1 MPNPYENYHK
11 GNVDFMD
18 SRTRENLMRAFA
30 GESQARNRYTF
41 AASAARK
48 EKLEAVARV
57 FEFTADQERAHAK
70 VFYDLL
76 LPSAGQNIAIDG
88 NYPIDLSDKTLDLL
102 KAARHNEYEEFEHDY
117 AAFAEIAHREGF
129 DLIGGQFQLIAPRR
143 PLRAAGRAAGEG
155 HPVRGGQPP
164 GGVDVPQL
172 RGDHHRLPGPPGLP
186 RLPPR
191 AGVLCPA
198 GHGPLH
204 GGQINKAP
212 CPIGPGALIYA
223 CFYCLDSL

>member
-1 MPNPYENYHK
+1 MPNVYQNYHK
-11 GNVDFMD
+11 GNVDFME

-48 EKLEAVARV
+48 EHLEVAARV
-57 FEFTADQERAHAK
+57 FEFTADQEKAHAK

-76 LPSAGQNIAIDG
+76 LPCAGQNITIDG

-129 DLIGGQFQLIAPRR
+129 DLIGGQFELIAQIEKTHGDRFG
-143 PLRAAGRAAGEG
+143 LVADLLEKGTLFGEDNHQEVWMCLNCG
-155 HPVRGGQPP
+155 EIVTSSLAPQTCPVCRHGQ
-164 GGVDVPQL
+164 DFFI
-172 RGDHHRLPGPPGLP
+172 RLDM
-186 RLPPR
+186 
-191 AGVLCPA
+191 
-198 GHGPLH
+198 
-204 GGQINKAP
+204 AP
-212 CPIGPGALIYA
+212 YTLGK
-223 CFYCLDSL
+223 

>member
-1 MPNPYENYHK
+1 MPNAYENYHK
-11 GNVDFMD
+11 GNVDFME
-18 SRTRENLMRAFA
+18 SKTRENLMRAFA

-129 DLIGGQFQLIAPRR
+129 DLIGGQFELIAQIEKTHGDRFGLLAELLEKGTLFGGDNHQEVWMCLNCGEIITASLAPQVCPVCRHGQGYYVR
-143 PLRAAGRAAGEG
+143 LDMAPYTAG
-155 HPVRGGQPP
+155 
-164 GGVDVPQL
+164 
-172 RGDHHRLPGPPGLP
+172 
-186 RLPPR
+186 
-191 AGVLCPA
+191 
-198 GHGPLH
+198 
-204 GGQINKAP
+204 K
-212 CPIGPGALIYA
+212 
-223 CFYCLDSL
+223 

>member
-1 MPNPYENYHK
+1 MPNAYENYHK

-18 SRTRENLMRAFA
+18 SKTRENLMRAFA
-30 GESQARNRYTF
+30 GESQPRNRYTF

-88 NYPIDLSDKTLDLL
+88 NYPIDLSDRTLDLL

-129 DLIGGQFQLIAPRR
+129 DLIGGQFELIAQIEKTHGDRFGLLAELLEKGTLFGEDNHQEVWMCLNCGEIITASLAPQVCPVCRHGQGYYVR
-143 PLRAAGRAAGEG
+143 LDMAPYTAG
-155 HPVRGGQPP
+155 
-164 GGVDVPQL
+164 
-172 RGDHHRLPGPPGLP
+172 
-186 RLPPR
+186 
-191 AGVLCPA
+191 
-198 GHGPLH
+198 
-204 GGQINKAP
+204 K
-212 CPIGPGALIYA
+212 
-223 CFYCLDSL
+223 

>member
-11 GNVDFMD
+11 GNVDFME
-18 SRTRENLMRAFA
+18 SKTRENLMRAFA

-129 DLIGGQFQLIAPRR
+129 DLIGGQFELIAQIEKTHGDRFGLLAELLEKGTLFGEDNHQEVWMCLNCGEIITASLAPQVCPVCRHGQGYYVR
-143 PLRAAGRAAGEG
+143 LDMAPYTAG
-155 HPVRGGQPP
+155 
-164 GGVDVPQL
+164 
-172 RGDHHRLPGPPGLP
+172 
-186 RLPPR
+186 
-191 AGVLCPA
+191 
-198 GHGPLH
+198 
-204 GGQINKAP
+204 K
-212 CPIGPGALIYA
+212 
-223 CFYCLDSL
+223 

>member
-18 SRTRENLMRAFA
+18 SKTRENLMRAFA

-129 DLIGGQFQLIAPRR
+129 DLIGGQFQLIAQIEKTHGDRFGLLAELLEKGTLFGEDNHQEVWMCLNCGEIITASLAPQVCPVCRHGQGYYVR
-143 PLRAAGRAAGEG
+143 LDMAPYTAG
-155 HPVRGGQPP
+155 
-164 GGVDVPQL
+164 
-172 RGDHHRLPGPPGLP
+172 
-186 RLPPR
+186 
-191 AGVLCPA
+191 
-198 GHGPLH
+198 
-204 GGQINKAP
+204 K
-212 CPIGPGALIYA
+212 
-223 CFYCLDSL
+223 

>member
-129 DLIGGQFQLIAPRR
+129 DLIGGQFELIAQIEKTHGDRFGLLAELLEKGTLFGEDNHQEVWMCLNCGEIITASLAPQVCPVCRHGQGYYVR
-143 PLRAAGRAAGEG
+143 LDMAPYTAG
-155 HPVRGGQPP
+155 
-164 GGVDVPQL
+164 
-172 RGDHHRLPGPPGLP
+172 
-186 RLPPR
+186 
-191 AGVLCPA
+191 
-198 GHGPLH
+198 
-204 GGQINKAP
+204 K
-212 CPIGPGALIYA
+212 
-223 CFYCLDSL
+223 

>member
-1 MPNPYENYHK
+1 MPNAYENYHK

-18 SRTRENLMRAFA
+18 SKTRENLMRAFA

-57 FEFTADQERAHAK
+57 FEFTADQEKAHAK

-129 DLIGGQFQLIAPRR
+129 DLIGGQFELIAQIEKTHGDRFGLLAELLEKGTLFGEDNHQEVWMCLNCGEIITASLAPQVCPVCRHGQGYYVR
-143 PLRAAGRAAGEG
+143 LDMAPYTAG
-155 HPVRGGQPP
+155 
-164 GGVDVPQL
+164 
-172 RGDHHRLPGPPGLP
+172 
-186 RLPPR
+186 
-191 AGVLCPA
+191 
-198 GHGPLH
+198 
-204 GGQINKAP
+204 K
-212 CPIGPGALIYA
+212 
-223 CFYCLDSL
+223 

>member
-1 MPNPYENYHK
+1 MPNAYENYHK

-18 SRTRENLMRAFA
+18 SKTRENLMRAFA

-76 LPSAGQNIAIDG
+76 LPSAGKNIAIDG
-88 NYPIDLSDKTLDLL
+88 NYPIDLSDKTVDLL

-129 DLIGGQFQLIAPRR
+129 DLIGGQFELIAQIEKTHGDRFGLLAELLEKGTLFGEDNHQEVWMCLNCGEIITASLAPQVCPVCRHGQGYYVR
-143 PLRAAGRAAGEG
+143 LDMAPYTAG
-155 HPVRGGQPP
+155 
-164 GGVDVPQL
+164 
-172 RGDHHRLPGPPGLP
+172 
-186 RLPPR
+186 
-191 AGVLCPA
+191 
-198 GHGPLH
+198 
-204 GGQINKAP
+204 K
-212 CPIGPGALIYA
+212 
-223 CFYCLDSL
+223 